1 MNRFISYLVA
11 GTFLAGGIIGCSVSP
26 SALKKAIDE
35 HPEIVAEAIEKHPDK
50 FLPALEKLSDYA
62 RKAGAERQQA
72 EMKAKMDEDIKN
84 PRKPS
89 ITDATPLIG
98 DPKAPVLI
106 VAYSDFQCPYC
117 KMAFQTM
124 EELRKQYGDKLAY
137 VHKNLPLPFHPM
149 ALPAAKRFA
158 AIALQ
163 DVKKAYKFH
172 DYVFE
177 HQDKLSGGEKFLDQ
191 AAKDAGADVA
201 KMKKDMD
208 SPAVKDRLAADEK
221 EAKEFGVEG
230 TPGFNVN
237 GVMVRGALPKDYF
250 EQIIAKT
257 APGVKGS

>member
-1 MNRFISYLVA
+1 MNRLIRILTA
-11 GTFLAGGIIGCSVSP
+11 GAFAGVVIGCSVQP
-26 SALKKAIDE
+26 SALKKTIDE

-50 FLPALEKLSDYA
+50 FLPALEKLSEYA
-62 RKAGAERQQA
+62 RKAGAERQQN
-72 EMKAKMDEDIKN
+72 EMKAKMEEDIKN
-84 PRKPS
+84 PRKASLEGAP
-89 ITDATPLIG
+89 IIG
-98 DPKAPVLI
+98 DPKAPI
-106 VAYSDFQCPYC
+106 VIVGYSDFQCPYC
-117 KMAFQTM
+117 KMAFQTI
-124 EELRKQYGDKLAY
+124 EELRKKHGDKMAY

-177 HQDKLSGGEKFLDQ
+177 HQDKLQGGEKFLDS
-191 AAKDAGADVA
+191 AAKEAGADVA
-201 KMKKDMD
+201 KMKKDLD
-208 SPAVKDRLAADEK
+208 SQAVKDRLAADEK

-237 GVMVRGALPKDYF
+237 GVMVRGALPEDYF

-257 APGVKGS
+257 TQK